1 MIKSRFQGH
10 ILHVIT
16 SFTHQYFRGLFGA
29 GKNFNTHMGVIG
41 LIFFQENS
49 DRGTY
54 INCATVLC

>member
-16 SFTHQYFRGLFGA
+16 SFTHQYFRELFGA
-29 GKNFNTHMGVIG
+29 EKNFNTHMWGYRIN
-41 LIFFQENS
+41 FFQENS